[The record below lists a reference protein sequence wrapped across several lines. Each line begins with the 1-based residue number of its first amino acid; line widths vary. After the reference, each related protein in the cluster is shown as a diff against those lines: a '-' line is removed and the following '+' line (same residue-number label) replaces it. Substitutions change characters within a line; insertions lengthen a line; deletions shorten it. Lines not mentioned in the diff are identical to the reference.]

1 MSQLSLFG
9 ESATTQELATTR
21 PVRSIPPKPVVSV
34 APNAIYAGFVQDREW
49 LASQWESLHVWL
61 LKRHLRMLIC
71 PLTNAAERADILT
84 WLEAPLTPQT
94 PVALSFEACVT
105 VYDPRID
112 VVEFRQAVL
121 KQYRQRLTRHIA
133 TVSPS

>member
-1 MSQLSLFG
+1 MYAKQQFSFFEEPAPLK
-9 ESATTQELATTR
+9 
-21 PVRSIPPKPVVSV
+21 PVRSTPSKPMVSIDAKAV
-34 APNAIYAGFVQDREW
+34 YVGLVQDREW
-49 LASQWESLHVWL
+49 LTNQWEALHLWF
-61 LKRHLRMLIC
+61 LKRHLRVLAC
-71 PLTNAAERADILT
+71 PLTQPAERADILT
-84 WLEAPLTPQT
+84 WLNAPLTPQT

-121 KQYRQRLTRHIA
+121 KQYRQRLTRHTA